1 VQCLSC
7 LLYIQAIDGDARAF
21 KQDECVWKRW
31 EGSQQCAHKGW
42 GWMGIELNSQQ
53 TLTMSSCNLG
63 TKSSL
68 GLNCYFTVVYIT
80 TKLTLG
86 VALLVS
92 PMLLAILHIYT
103 CIPSISTLPSL
114 LYHYSSVR
122 GTHKAERKV
131 RGFQEWQ
138 PAFARSHICTVG
150 NPDATKHSEMYQES
164 VRNM

>member
-1 VQCLSC
+1 
-7 LLYIQAIDGDARAF
+7 
-21 KQDECVWKRW
+21 
-31 EGSQQCAHKGW
+31 
-42 GWMGIELNSQQ
+42 MGTEPNSQQ
-53 TLTMSSCNLG
+53 TLTMSSCDLG

-68 GLNCYFTVVYIT
+68 ELNCYFTVVYIT

-103 CIPSISTLPSL
+103 RIPSISTLPSL

-150 NPDATKHSEMYQES
+150 NPDTTKHSETYQES
-164 VRNM
+164 MCNRVRHSIHILSKCLSAPSRLLELHIM

>member
-1 VQCLSC
+1 
-7 LLYIQAIDGDARAF
+7 
-21 KQDECVWKRW
+21 
-31 EGSQQCAHKGW
+31 
-42 GWMGIELNSQQ
+42 MGIEPNSQQ

-68 GLNCYFTVVYIT
+68 ELNCYFTAVYIS

-114 LYHYSSVR
+114 LYHYSSIR

-138 PAFARSHICTVG
+138 PAFARSHIRTVG
-150 NPDATKHSEMYQES
+150 NPDATKHSETYQES
-164 VRNM
+164 MHNRHPIRMDRGMTTG